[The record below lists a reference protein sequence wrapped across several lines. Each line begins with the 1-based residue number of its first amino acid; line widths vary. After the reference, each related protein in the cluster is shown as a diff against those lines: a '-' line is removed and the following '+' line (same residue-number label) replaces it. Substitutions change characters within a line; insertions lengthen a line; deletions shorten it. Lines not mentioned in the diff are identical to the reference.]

1 MSAAAASADHTRGSI
16 LLEEAEVLAH
26 DAHPGAQRILRLH
39 SPRVAA
45 AAQPGSFV
53 HLRCDE
59 RLPMRR
65 PMSIMRA
72 DAEAGWLE
80 MLYKVVGTGTGLL
93 AERVPG
99 DRISVL
105 GPIGRGFN
113 PDPKRPLA
121 LLLGGGVG
129 IQTMLFLAER
139 LLEQTE
145 VRPLVLMG
153 SEAPFPFATRPSTI
167 LVGGMPAGVIAGIK
181 LLDDWGVPSRLASLQ
196 GFPGCHEGY
205 VTDLAR
211 AWLDSI
217 DSELRQREVAVYACG
232 PTPMLRA
239 TASLAADYGVP
250 CQVSL
255 EEFMA
260 CAVGGCAGCA
270 VQVRTAEGDAMKR
283 VCVDGPVFAGADIVW
298 EAIPH

>member
-1 MSAAAASADHTRGSI
+1 MSTPAADGRGSI

-26 DAHPGAQRILRLH
+26 DAYPGEQRILRLQA
-39 SPRVAA
+39 PRIAA
-45 AAQPGSFV
+45 AALPGSFV
-53 HLRCDE
+53 HLRCAAH
-59 RLPMRR
+59 LAMRR
-65 PMSIMRA
+65 PMSVMRA
-72 DAEAGWLE
+72 DAAAGWLE
-80 MLYKVVGTGTGLL
+80 MLYKVVGAGTALL
-93 AERVPG
+93 SERVPG
-99 DRISVL
+99 ERLSVL
-105 GPIGRGFN
+105 GPIGRGFE
-113 PDPKRPLA
+113 PDPSRPLA

-129 IQTMLFLAER
+129 IPPMLFLAER
-139 LLEQTE
+139 MLD
-145 VRPLVLMG
+145 VDGPRPLVLMG

-167 LVGGMPAGVIAGIK
+167 VVDGMPPGVIAGIK

-196 GFPGCHEGY
+196 GFPGCHDGY

-211 AWLDSI
+211 AWL
-217 DSELRQREVAVYACG
+217 EALEPEVRARDVAIYACG

-239 TASLAADYGVP
+239 AAALAADFGLP

-270 VQVRTAEGDAMKR
+270 VQVRGTGGDAMKR
-283 VCVDGPVFAGADIVW
+283 VCVDGPVFEGADIVW